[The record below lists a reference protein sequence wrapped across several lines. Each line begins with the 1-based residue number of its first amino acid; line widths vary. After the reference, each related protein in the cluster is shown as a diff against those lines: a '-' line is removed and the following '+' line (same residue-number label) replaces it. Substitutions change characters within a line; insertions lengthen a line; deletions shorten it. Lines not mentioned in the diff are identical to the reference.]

1 LISSSQGLKK
11 FGVDRKNLKSKG
23 IDNESIDRM
32 YRCLFVYSFGFY
44 EMLSQIFE
52 HAQDSP
58 MIIAN
63 IWKIFGL
70 LLEYCSRSDF
80 KATIRI
86 LEKEKSQAV
95 FRLE

>member
-1 LISSSQGLKK
+1 
-11 FGVDRKNLKSKG
+11 
-23 IDNESIDRM
+23 
-32 YRCLFVYSFGFY
+32 
-44 EMLSQIFE
+44 
-52 HAQDSP
+52 

-95 FRLE
+95 FRLEQEIEKKNKLINEIEVKNTILR